1 MKDFWERTSFLGRGG
16 TNSFK
21 LKTKQRCNRRHIRRG
36 EEERGEEGRKEERRG
51 GKRRGGEEGGE
62 EGRKEEMRGGRR
74 RDGMLFWTLVSIYL
88 SMCVCD
94 Q

>member
-1 MKDFWERTSFLGRGG
+1 MASSVKDFWERTSFLGRGG

-51 GKRRGGEEGGE
+51 G
-62 EGRKEEMRGGRR
+62 RR

-88 SMCVCD
+88 SIYECV
-94 Q
+94 

>member
-36 EEERGEEGRKEERRG
+36 EEERGEEGRKEETRG

-62 EGRKEEMRGGRR
+62 TACCFGHWY
-74 RDGMLFWTLVSIYL
+74 LSIYL
-88 SMCVCD
+88 SMSVCD